1 MELNDFKIQAWDLLR
16 NISEGLGNTLQ
27 HVDADFGLTAVQ
39 MRVLRSLRSGDKTVG
54 ALAKS
59 MGMAGTNMSVIC
71 KRLEK
76 EGLVYRSRDHQDE
89 RVVRVSITDKG
100 RQIVTSSE
108 AALVTYYQP
117 MWEKEP
123 PETAQ
128 VILKG
133 LREFDQLLKRLN
145 QAAKQ

>member
-1 MELNDFKIQAWDLLR
+1 MELNDFKIRAWDLLR

-39 MRVLRSLRSGDKTVG
+39 MRVLRSLKGGDKTVG

-76 EGLVYRSRDHQDE
+76 EGLVFRSRDHQDE
-89 RVVRVSITDKG
+89 RVVRVSVTDKG
-100 RQIVTSSE
+100 RKIVVDAE
-108 AALVTYYQP
+108 KALVAYYQP
-117 MWEKEP
+117 LWEKESP
-123 PETAQ
+123 QTAQ
-128 VILKG
+128 TILKG
-133 LREFDQLLKRLN
+133 LEEFDQLLKRLN
-145 QAAKQ
+145 QEAK